1 MNEYSAAIDKIY
13 KCIELRD
20 YVSAQV
26 YLSRLSRH
34 YDKLGTELQEQYN
47 EMTEYLEGV
56 QEQIQI
62 LEDADFTDGC

>member
-1 MNEYSAAIDKIY
+1 MNEYSATMDKIY

-34 YDKLGTELQEQYN
+34 YDKLGTELQAQYD
-47 EMTEYLEGV
+47 EMTEYLDGV
-56 QEQIQI
+56 QYQI
-62 LEDADFTDGC
+62 LVLDGADFTDGC